1 MTIDTKNAVWQVNSS
16 DLRCAYDCIS
26 TNTDTACVC
35 DRPRKNSQPLG
46 ERSKMFSNLSCF
58 FRMTLDLKIKFF
70 YVLCIPLFFLKIYTQ
85 EKDIF
90 MDLVHKK

>member
-1 MTIDTKNAVWQVNSS
+1 
-16 DLRCAYDCIS
+16 
-26 TNTDTACVC
+26 
-35 DRPRKNSQPLG
+35 
-46 ERSKMFSNLSCF
+46 
-58 FRMTLDLKIKFF
+58 MTLDLKIKFF